1 MLRCN
6 ARYIDSQENS
16 VRYLYSPGGSL
27 KYPSGPT
34 TLLSDQLGGML
45 KKTGQHK
52 TPIVFDS
59 DTHRHKWSSSAVFGG
74 NHTPSPC

>member
-1 MLRCN
+1 MLTSNAHLFDISWSNGMLRCN
-6 ARYIDSQENS
+6 ARYIDSQESS

-52 TPIVFDS
+52 TLIVF
-59 DTHRHKWSSSAVFGG
+59 
-74 NHTPSPC
+74 